1 MTRIAVLV
9 AALSLAAPA
18 FASTDG
24 MLDKATQDKIT
35 ADLTAQGYDVRKIQM
50 EDGMVEVYALK
61 DGKKLEI
68 FVDEKGQIVT
78 TKSAD

>member
-35 ADLTAQGYDVRKIQM
+35 ADLTAQGYDI
-50 EDGMVEVYALK
+50 
-61 DGKKLEI
+61 GKLR
-68 FVDEKGQIVT
+68 VT
-78 TKSAD
+78 LQPQEPAGS